1 MISRDDMLELTRR
14 MTPSRNCFARIAGAY
29 MDQDGFEDGSFNIH
43 FGKLSGAETRRNLE
57 LAKTIP
63 FSKTNEQLK
72 EYAFPKG
79 ADRQKG
85 MWTLLSSLREQR
97 LKDDGLLS
105 VFYEIVGENYRT
117 EADYAVF
124 VFFGSY
130 DIPVKGAD
138 KEWMEGSEE
147 VYDFLVCTISPL
159 VGDYEPGKPEFG
171 FLYPAFSDRSGDRD
185 RIDIFHADPRRM
197 QSELMEKILGEKPV

>member
-1 MISRDDMLELTRR
+1 MINRDDMMELTRR

-29 MDQDGFEDGSFNIH
+29 MDADGFEDGSFNIH
-43 FGKLSGAETRRNLE
+43 FGKLSGAETKRNLE
-57 LAKTIP
+57 LAKTVP
-63 FSKTNEQLK
+63 FSRTNEQLK
-72 EYAFPKG
+72 EYCFPAG
-79 ADRQKG
+79 AERQKG

-117 EADYAVF
+117 DKDYAVY

-138 KEWMEGSEE
+138 KEWLEGSEE

-159 VGDYEPGKPEFG
+159 TGDYEPGKPEFG

-185 RIDIFHADPRRM
+185 RIDIFHEDPDRP
-197 QSELMEKILGEKPV
+197 QINLIEKILGKKPV